1 MSASGRKAVRNKT
14 GPLDTCYTQREDQI
28 EIGIDEAGKGPMFG
42 RVYAAAVCLPKDPA
56 SFDHTAMKD
65 SKRFH
70 SKQLITETAEYI
82 RGNAIAWSVQ
92 YEEPDIIDQINIRQA
107 TFRAMHRA
115 VKSVLQEVLPTPPT
129 SDEIL
134 LLVDGNDFKPYL
146 VINPTIGLN
155 PVEHVCIEGGDNKYT
170 SIAAGSILAKVD
182 RDAYITDIAGRHPLL
197 DEWYGILGNKGY
209 GTVRHMEGIRQHG
222 RSPWHRK
229 SYGLCQTV
237 SLNPSFTVE

>member
-1 MSASGRKAVRNKT
+1 MARQKAPRNKI
-14 GPLDTCYTQREDQI
+14 GPLDTCFTPKEEQI

-56 SFDHTAMKD
+56 SFNHAAMKD

-70 SKQLITETAEYI
+70 SKQLIAETAEYI

-92 YEEPDIIDQINIRQA
+92 YEEPGVIDQINIRQA

-115 VKSVLQEVLPTPPT
+115 VKSVLQEVLPSPPT
-129 SDEIL
+129 GDEIL

-146 VINPTIGLN
+146 VINPTVGLH
-155 PVEHVCIEGGDNKYT
+155 PVNHVCIEGGDNKYT

-182 RDAYITDIAGRHPLL
+182 RDAYVAGLVEQYPLL
-197 DEWYGILGNKGY
+197 DEWYGMLANKGY
-209 GTVRHMEGIRQHG
+209 GTARHMEGIQRYG

-237 SLNPSFTVE
+237 PLNTSFTVE